1 VKDIRVS
8 IPDDVYRNAQIA
20 AAERNTSISGLVVA
34 YLEQIPGWG
43 QEFARL
49 EALQHEVQG
58 EIGQFRATDR
68 IGREESH
75 AAGRIR

>member
-1 VKDIRVS
+1 VKDITVS
-8 IPDDVYRNAQIA
+8 VPDDVYRNAQIA

-34 YLEQIPGWG
+34 HLEQLSGWG
-43 QEFARL
+43 QEFVRL

-58 EIGQFRATDR
+58 EIGQFRAADR
-68 IGREESH
+68 IGRGEVH